1 MSLRIHR
8 VPVSYGANIMAQEIL
23 PDGPVAGGTPT
34 VVLAHGWCLDHTS
47 WHKVL
52 ADLQTRRDVRVVLY
66 DQRGHGKSSM
76 GEVGDPTVRILG
88 DDLREVIDMVAP
100 DGPLVL
106 AGHSMG
112 GMSIMAYAGM
122 HYEHFTGRVKGTVL
136 ASTAA
141 SIEGRTPVPLERVI
155 MALASRAPGIQPRV
169 FIPRMV
175 EGRLIFGQG
184 ANRDDV
190 RHAVDQIKHTKMP
203 TIGRFFYAIAGH
215 DEMDALGHFV
225 DVPTHIVAGSHDRLI
240 PVPHAEA
247 LRQRIPGAD
256 LNVLNGVGHMTT
268 YEASSIICDAI
279 VGLVDANTP
288 PAPPARPAPGR
299 GRR

>member
-1 MSLRIHR
+1 MAPRNHR
-8 VPVSYGANIMAQEIL
+8 VPVSYGANIMAQEFVPARPL
-23 PDGPVAGGTPT
+23 GPGTPT

-47 WHKVL
+47 WHKVVD
-52 ADLQTRRDVRVVLY
+52 DLQARRDVRVVLY

-88 DDLREVIDMVAP
+88 DDLREVIDAVAP
-100 DGPLVL
+100 EGDLVL

-122 HYEHFTGRVKGTVL
+122 HYEHFTERVKGTVL

-184 ANRDDV
+184 AKREDI

-225 DVPTHIVAGSHDRLI
+225 DVPTHIIAGNQDRLI

-247 LRQRIPGAD
+247 LRKRIPGAD
-256 LNVLNGVGHMTT
+256 LNVLDGVGHMTT
-268 YEASSIICDAI
+268 YEASTVICDAI
-279 VGLVDANTP
+279 VGLVDSTVPPTP
-288 PAPPARPAPGR
+288 
-299 GRR
+299 RRSRR

>member
-141 SIEGRTPVPLERVI
+141 SIEGRTPVPLERGHHG
-155 MALASRAPGIQPRV
+155 ACLTRAGHPTPGLHPTDGRGAAHLRTGCQPR
-169 FIPRMV
+169 R
-175 EGRLIFGQG
+175 R
-184 ANRDDV
+184 
-190 RHAVDQIKHTKMP
+190 
-203 TIGRFFYAIAGH
+203 
-215 DEMDALGHFV
+215 
-225 DVPTHIVAGSHDRLI
+225 
-240 PVPHAEA
+240 
-247 LRQRIPGAD
+247 
-256 LNVLNGVGHMTT
+256 
-268 YEASSIICDAI
+268 
-279 VGLVDANTP
+279 
-288 PAPPARPAPGR
+288 PAR
-299 GRR
+299 RRPDQAHQDADDRPVLLCHRRS

>member
-1 MSLRIHR
+1 MSFRTLR
-8 VPVSYGANIMAQEIL
+8 VPVSYGANLFVEEIA
-23 PDGPVAGGTPT
+23 PARPIADGTPT
-34 VVLAHGWCLDHTS
+34 LVLSHGWCLDRTS
-47 WHKVL
+47 WHKVV
-52 ADLQTRRDVRVVLY
+52 AGVQRDRPIRVVIY
-66 DQRGHGKSSM
+66 DQRGHGRSSM
-76 GEVGDPTVRILG
+76 GQMTEPSVRILG
-88 DDLREVIDMVAP
+88 DDLFEVIQATAP
-100 DGPLVL
+100 RSPLVV

-175 EGRLIFGQG
+175 EGRLIFGQR
-184 ANRDDV
+184 ANREDV

-225 DVPTHIVAGSHDRLI
+225 DVPTHIVAGNHDRLI

-247 LRQRIPGAD
+247 LRDRIPGAD
-256 LNVLNGVGHMTT
+256 LNVLDGVGHMTT

-279 VGLVDANTP
+279 VGFVDANTP
-288 PAPPARPAPGR
+288 PAP
-299 GRR
+299 RRSRR

>member
-1 MSLRIHR
+1 
-8 VPVSYGANIMAQEIL
+8 
-23 PDGPVAGGTPT
+23 
-34 VVLAHGWCLDHTS
+34 
-47 WHKVL
+47 
-52 ADLQTRRDVRVVLY
+52 
-66 DQRGHGKSSM
+66 
-76 GEVGDPTVRILG
+76 
-88 DDLREVIDMVAP
+88 
-100 DGPLVL
+100 
-106 AGHSMG
+106 
-112 GMSIMAYAGM
+112 
-122 HYEHFTGRVKGTVL
+122 VL

-175 EGRLIFGQG
+175 EGRLIFGPG
-184 ANRDDV
+184 ANREDV

-256 LNVLNGVGHMTT
+256 LNVLDGVGSHDDLRGVEHHLRRDRRPSRLQRAP
-268 YEASSIICDAI
+268 EAPPRPPLITALGRARR
-279 VGLVDANTP
+279 VGLHEVSDACM
-288 PAPPARPAPGR
+288 RL
-299 GRR
+299 